1 MQAVQDALNR
11 TLESLPRLVRKEAL
25 DDHVVNVLAS
35 LDQQVAPETRKT
47 QWEFV
52 LRQEIF
58 TLAVRVA
65 CVHLFQFAQRGF
77 C

>member
-11 TLESLPRLVRKEAL
+11 TLESLPRLIRKEAL
-25 DDHVVNVLAS
+25 DDHVANILAS

-58 TLAVRVA
+58 TLAVRA
-65 CVHLFQFAQRGF
+65 TRAHLSQMTQRDF